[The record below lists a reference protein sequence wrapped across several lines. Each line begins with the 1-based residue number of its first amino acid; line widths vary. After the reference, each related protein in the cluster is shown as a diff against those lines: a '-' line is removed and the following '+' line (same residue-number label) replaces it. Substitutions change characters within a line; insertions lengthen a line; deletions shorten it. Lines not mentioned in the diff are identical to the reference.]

1 MRGLWS
7 DLELQRGLAA
17 DWTFSPGEAARMP
30 KTNRELAALQDAAR
44 AVQRR

>member
-30 KTNRELAALQDAAR
+30 LGLDSQAHT
-44 AVQRR
+44 